1 MKICETMIG
10 KRLKLS
16 KYAFIIESGFGY
28 IIYSSATGAIIKI
41 SEKQYEDRTRALL
54 TDCDDIIMD
63 EDDDYIRVL
72 FDSGI
77 LVPYDRDEYSYQ
89 RFLYEQIFAG
99 DRVLKLTLLTTRQC
113 NLRCIYCYEK
123 HKDEYMND
131 EIFGDIIT
139 MIEKYFKNRVYNG
152 VSISLFGGEPICN
165 FDDVYK
171 FLLEVQKICKENN
184 CSFACEAT
192 TNGVLVTPDRFEKLI
207 RVGCTNYQIS
217 VDGVK
222 KTHDKHR
229 VRVDGSGSWDIIM
242 SNLKYMKKTAHIF
255 KVIIRTNFDEE
266 IIERA
271 EEFYRYVKDNFDD
284 DRFTIYYENIK
295 KLGGEN
301 DKKLTPMST
310 VEKMVANIS
319 ISELLERNNL
329 KCELTESRSQ
339 PFGQMCP
346 AIKHNSYVVDC
357 DGTIMKCTLSID
369 DEINKVGKITDE
381 GNIVFDYDRLSKW
394 MIPNCEHAECRECK
408 ILPLCLGRNCVNSV
422 AHGNDFYC
430 NYTAHEIELE
440 EMIKNKIN

>member
-1 MKICETMIG
+1 
-10 KRLKLS
+10 
-16 KYAFIIESGFGY
+16 
-28 IIYSSATGAIIKI
+28 
-41 SEKQYEDRTRALL
+41 
-54 TDCDDIIMD
+54 
-63 EDDDYIRVL
+63 
-72 FDSGI
+72 
-77 LVPYDRDEYSYQ
+77 
-89 RFLYEQIFAG
+89 
-99 DRVLKLTLLTTRQC
+99 
-113 NLRCIYCYEK
+113 
-123 HKDEYMND
+123 MND
-131 EIFGDIIT
+131 EIFGNIIT
-139 MIEKYFKNRVYNG
+139 MIEKHFKNRVYNG
-152 VSISLFGGEPICN
+152 VSISLFGGEPFCN

-222 KTHDKHR
+222 ETHDKHR

-242 SNLKYMKKTAHIF
+242 SNLKYMKKTSHMF

-271 EEFYRYVKDNFDD
+271 EEFYQYVKDNFDD

-301 DKKLTPMST
+301 DKKLTSMST

-381 GNIVFDYDRLSKW
+381 GIIVFDYDRLSKW
-394 MIPNCEHAECRECK
+394 MIPNCEHAECKECK

-440 EMIKNKIN
+440 EMIKSKIN